1 MGFIEN
7 IASDKEIESSIKD
20 MYEPKKYDSIDEFI
34 DLENKIQEIIRL
46 NAESVNVE
54 SDVLSD
60 NDI

>member
-7 IASDKEIESSIKD
+7 IASDKEIETSIKD
-20 MYEPKKYDSIDEFI
+20 MYEPKKYDSIEEFI
-34 DLENKIQEIIRL
+34 DLENKIQESIRI
-46 NAESVNVE
+46 NAENANVE

>member
-1 MGFIEN
+1 MGFVEN
-7 IASDKEIESSIKD
+7 IASDKEIETSIKD
-20 MYEPKKYDSIDEFI
+20 MYEPKKYDSIEEFI
-34 DLENKIQEIIRL
+34 DLENKILESIRL